1 MLAESRLTP
10 TEAARLIASTWGLVV
25 APRTVRRW
33 MTTGQ
38 LRDSL
43 TDPQHPTTSL
53 EQLRA
58 VFSQTTA
65 NALENSANM

>member
-10 TEAARLIASTWGLVV
+10 TEAARLIAATWGLVV

-65 NALENSANM
+65 GMLADSDNV

>member
-1 MLAESRLTP
+1 MLGESRLTP
-10 TEAARLIASTWGLVV
+10 TEAARLIAATWGLVV

-58 VFSQTTA
+58 VFSRTTA
-65 NALENSANM
+65 NALENSDNM